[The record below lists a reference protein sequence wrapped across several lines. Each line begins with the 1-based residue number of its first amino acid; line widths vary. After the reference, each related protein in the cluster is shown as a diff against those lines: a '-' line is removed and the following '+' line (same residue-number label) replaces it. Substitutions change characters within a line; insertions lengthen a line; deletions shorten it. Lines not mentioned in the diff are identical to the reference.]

1 MYLEE
6 LVALFE
12 SASDCFPQLKNE
24 RTREELRL
32 AIRGKKYDLQ
42 DKALIEAII
51 RDDSE
56 EITDSFLSGL
66 EKIRG
71 NLDKDRN
78 MDDYLKSTEGTREA
92 INIYIASLEHLINFY
107 YNNLVGKHFSST

>member
-6 LVALFE
+6 LVSLFE
-12 SASDCFPQLKNE
+12 SASERFPQLKNE
-24 RTREELRL
+24 RVTEALRL

-42 DKALIEAII
+42 DKALIEAIL

-56 EITDSFLSGL
+56 ELTDSFLSAL
-66 EKIRG
+66 QKISE
-71 NLDKDRN
+71 NLAEDEN
-78 MDDYLKSTEGTREA
+78 ISDYLSSEEGTREA
-92 INIYIASLEHLINFY
+92 VNIYIASLEHLINFY

>member
-1 MYLEE
+1 MYLKE

-12 SASDCFPQLKNE
+12 SASDSFPQLKNE
-24 RTREELRL
+24 RTREELKL

-51 RDDSE
+51 KDDSE
-56 EITDSFLSGL
+56 ELTDSFLTAL
-66 EKIRG
+66 EKTME
-71 NLDKDRN
+71 NLDKNYDI
-78 MDDYLKSTEGTREA
+78 DDYLNSMEGTREA